1 MELEWY
7 LGDTQRK
14 LLVEEGGKRLNFKE
28 ESIKGEG
35 KRTKE
40 RNKRNG
46 IIRREEEI

>member
-1 MELEWY
+1 L
-7 LGDTQRK
+7 RK
-14 LLVEEGGKRLNFKE
+14 GEKRLNFKE